1 MENYDG
7 KGFLKPCS
15 LNLNL
20 SMKLSALLLLVSI
33 FSVEANVYSQ
43 KNEVTLDLE
52 RVETRKVLE
61 TIESLTDLKFF
72 YNNKKIDAERL
83 VSVKVIDR
91 PVSEAL
97 DIVFEGT
104 AVYYILR
111 KRQVILKLGDT
122 EKLSSKNSG
131 DRSSI
136 IEEET
141 VQQSVSGTVTDA
153 NDSPLP
159 GANILE
165 KGTTNGVQSDFDGN
179 FSLNVGDD
187 AVLVISY
194 IGFKTIE
201 IPVSGQSNISVSMEE
216 DAAGLDEVVVVGY
229 GQVKKADLTGSVG
242 SVDAAD
248 LQEVKVSNVQQAL
261 LGKIAGVQIKPNDGT
276 PGAPPQIIVRGVGS
290 LSAGSDPLYVVD
302 GFPVP
307 DLQTL
312 NPDDIQSIDIL
323 KDASA
328 TAIYGS
334 RGSNGVVLITTKRGQ
349 EGKAR
354 INLDISSG
362 LQEVS
367 QIPHYMNAFE
377 QATYAYWGS
386 YFRTL
391 DLGGDVSAP
400 PETWQYRVPQTAL
413 DILDGKPGTADV
425 DWIEEVL
432 RTAPVSNYQLSASGG
447 SEDIKYALSGEYLD
461 QEGIIIGSSFSR
473 YSLRANL
480 DAQLTEK
487 LALKVNL
494 NPSYTERVGEN
505 PEGTGY
511 GTSILGNATSINPY
525 TPVYDENGDYFV
537 INGLPET
544 GNFPNP
550 VALANEVTDETSRT
564 NFFGNIDLSYSITDD
579 LIFNVMAGAN
589 LSSSRNLRFVPD
601 IPSFIVATP
610 FGSDITEQVTNWI
623 SEFTLNYDKNFG
635 EHHVTGLA
643 GFTTQKNKFESNF
656 LESDNFP
663 NNLIP
668 YLNSAG
674 GILTGGG
681 AGISEW
687 SLISYLGRINYDYAN
702 KYYLTASIRTDGSSR
717 FGTENRYGVFPSAAL
732 AWRISEENFLE
743 DVDAIDN
750 LKLRVS
756 YGETGNNNIG
766 NYASLATIDNVNYP
780 LGNIPIGGFIL
791 NRIGNPNLTWEKQ
804 GSFNVG
810 LDLNLFKGRVN
821 FTLDGFR
828 TINKSLLLNV
838 NIPAITGFTSSLQ
851 NIGKIENKG
860 WELGVNTV
868 NFRGDFRWTTDFNI
882 SSYQNEVLKLGPE
895 GDPIIGNRHITKIGE
910 PLGAFY
916 GLVQDGIFETQAEY
930 DQGPIYNPGGAN
942 STRVGDVKFKDF
954 SGPDGVPD
962 GAIDSYDRVIIGS
975 PYPDFYYGMTN
986 RFNYSN
992 LSLSISLQ
1000 GVQGNKVGSLARDV
1014 GGRNELRVNQ
1024 LALYNN
1030 FWRSEEEPGDGNA
1043 QRPNDEPTG
1052 GIREFSTQKLDVGSY
1067 LRINNISLGY
1077 ELPTKIVEKLKMSSI
1092 RLYINAS
1099 NPFTFTKFEGFNP
1112 DVSRTNDPLMPGED
1126 NNNYPLAKTWTLGLN
1141 LGF

>member
-1 MENYDG
+1 
-7 KGFLKPCS
+7 
-15 LNLNL
+15 
-20 SMKLSALLLLVSI
+20 MKLTAILLLVSI
-33 FSVEANVYSQ
+33 FSVEASVYSQ
-43 KNEVTLDLE
+43 KNKVTLDLE
-52 RVETRKVLE
+52 RVQTRRVLE

-72 YNNKKIDAERL
+72 YNNKNIDSDRL
-83 VSVKVIDR
+83 VSVKVIER
-91 PVSEAL
+91 PVSEVL
-97 DIVFEGT
+97 DILFKGT
-104 AVYYILR
+104 SVYYILR
-111 KRQVILKLGDT
+111 KKQVVLNLRNI
-122 EKLSSKNSG
+122 EKPASKDSG
-131 DRSSI
+131 DPLLI
-136 IEEET
+136 TDQEV
-141 VQQSVSGTVTDA
+141 VQQSVSGTVTDE
-153 NDSPLP
+153 NDAPLP

-179 FSLNVGDD
+179 FSLTVGDD

-194 IGFKTIE
+194 IGFKTVE
-201 IPVSGQSNISVSMEE
+201 IQVDGQSNISVSMEE
-216 DAAGLDEVVVVGY
+216 DAAGLDEIVVVGY
-229 GQVKKADLTGSVG
+229 GRVKKADLTGSVG

-261 LGKIAGVQIKPNDGT
+261 LGKVAGVQIKPNDGT
-276 PGAPPQIIVRGVGS
+276 PGAPPQIIIRGVGS

-312 NPDDIQSIDIL
+312 NPDDIQSMDIL

-391 DLGGDVSAP
+391 DLGGDVSGP
-400 PETWQYRVPQTAL
+400 PEGWQYRVPQTAL

-425 DWIEEVL
+425 NWIEEVL
-432 RTAPVSNYQLSASGG
+432 RTAPVSSYQLSASGG
-447 SEDIKYALSGEYLD
+447 SEDIKYAVSGEYLD

-494 NPSYTERVGEN
+494 NPSYTERLGEN

-525 TPVYDENGDYFV
+525 SPVYDENGDYFV
-537 INGLPET
+537 INGLPEV

-550 VALANEVTDETSRT
+550 VALANEVTDKTSRT

-601 IPSFIVATP
+601 IPSLIRATP
-610 FGSDITEQVTNWI
+610 FGSDTTEQVVNWI

-635 EHHVTGLA
+635 EHHITGLA

-656 LESDNFP
+656 LESDKFP

-674 GILTGGG
+674 GILTNGG

-687 SLISYLGRINYDYAN
+687 SLISYLGRVNYDFAN
-702 KYYLTASIRTDGSSR
+702 KYYMTASIRTDGSSR
-717 FGTENRYGVFPSAAL
+717 FGSENRYGVFPSAAV
-732 AWRISEENFLE
+732 AWRISEENFLQ
-743 DVDAIDN
+743 DFDAIDN
-750 LKLRVS
+750 LKLRLS

-780 LGNIPIGGFIL
+780 LANSPVGGFVL

-804 GSFNVG
+804 GSFNIG
-810 LDLNLFKGRVN
+810 LDVSAFNSRVN

-860 WELGVNTV
+860 WELGINTV

-895 GDPIIGNRHITKIGE
+895 GDPIIGNRHITTIGE

-916 GLVQDGIFETQAEY
+916 GLVQDGIFETQTEY
-930 DQGPIYNPGGAN
+930 DQGPIYNPGGSN
-942 STRVGDVKFKDF
+942 RTRVGDVKFRDF

-962 GAIDSYDRVIIGS
+962 GAIDSYDRVILGS

-986 RFNYSN
+986 RFNYNS

-1024 LALYNN
+1024 LALYND

-1052 GIREFSTQKLDVGSY
+1052 GIREFSTQKLDNGSY

-1077 ELPTKIVEKLKMSSI
+1077 ELPTSVVERLKMRSI
-1092 RLYINAS
+1092 RLYVNAS

-1112 DVSRTNDPLMPGED
+1112 DVSRGTDPLAPGED